1 MQRQLSNV
9 HENLPMRHHASIE
22 GRLTYQVRRKVRK
35 NPLFTKLRIYRYV
48 IRIIHY
54 LSTTGLFDN
63 MATGYVLVN
72 VTPGME
78 IDAYNTMK
86 GLTYVEDIT
95 VLFGDYDLI
104 VKLVADDLATI
115 AKTVVETIRPVEG
128 VINTKTLA
136 GADV

>member
-1 MQRQLSNV
+1 
-9 HENLPMRHHASIE
+9 
-22 GRLTYQVRRKVRK
+22 
-35 NPLFTKLRIYRYV
+35 
-48 IRIIHY
+48 
-54 LSTTGLFDN
+54 

-86 GLTYVEDIT
+86 VLTYVEDIT